1 MKYTPR
7 VVAPKF
13 TRRQWMKA
21 FGPAAFL
28 LLPVARSMGYVAGGS
43 FDGSPRYVMFF
54 RGASFHSPTIH
65 DITSLDA
72 LSGTPLEALL
82 PHQRDLILF
91 HHMSITGGEPNS
103 RDYQEEHGGGLIGC
117 VTGNSYNY
125 YENDSYMAY
134 TDHESFD
141 VMLANHYR
149 TKPALA
155 ALPFA
160 SLHLGAG
167 ARSDCD
173 ECGLGQRYISF
184 RKRQS
189 GDDYYS
195 NAIEPIQSASQVYD
209 TLMGRIS
216 TLCASE
222 SAQPETDSAA
232 LKQALARR
240 KKVLDLRLADLNDAK
255 RTLGMDAEHTRKVDG
270 LLEGWRQVEA
280 SLNAETAA
288 AEAGGGTGTQSC
300 PTVSK
305 PDGRGDRSTDCDE
318 LSPVHD
324 QMIDLIQLAFAWDL
338 TRVVAFTLSGASSG
352 HTWSSQGIHRAH
364 HSLEHA
370 GDVQGLNTMGT
381 YFSGKFA
388 RLLDALEQV
397 DDGNGETAL
406 RNSAVLL
413 GMECW
418 SDGGHYL
425 RNIPFILAG
434 QAGGRIETG
443 RIVDAKG
450 RSNNDIYVSIQNA
463 ADLNS
468 DTFGASDLCEG
479 PIV

>member
-1 MKYTPR
+1 MKHTPR
-7 VVAPKF
+7 VAAPRF
-13 TRRQWMKA
+13 TRRQWLQA
-21 FGPAAFL
+21 FGPAAL
-28 LLPVARSMGYVAGGS
+28 VLLPVARSMGYVAGGS
-43 FDGSPRYVMFF
+43 FAGSPRYVMFF

-65 DITSLDA
+65 DISSLDA
-72 LSGTPLEALL
+72 LGGTPLEALA

-91 HHMSITGGEPNS
+91 HHMSITGGEPKS
-103 RDYQEEHGGGLIGC
+103 SDYQEEHGGGLLGC
-117 VTGNSYNY
+117 VTGNSYKY

-141 VMLANHYR
+141 VMLANHYL

-155 ALPFA
+155 ALPFP
-160 SLHLGAG
+160 SLHLGGG

-173 ECGLGQRYISF
+173 SCGLGQRYISF

-209 TLMGRIS
+209 LLMERIN
-216 TLCASE
+216 TLCASN
-222 SAQPETDSAA
+222 SAQPGADDSA
-232 LKQALARR
+232 LKQALARK
-240 KKVLDLRLADLNDAK
+240 KKVLDLRLTDLNDAK
-255 RTLGMDAEHTRKVDG
+255 RTLGMDAEHTHKLDG
-270 LLEGWRQVEA
+270 LLEGWHRVEA
-280 SLNAETAA
+280 TLNAEVVA
-288 AEAGGGTGTQSC
+288 AEGGGTSAQSC
-300 PTVSK
+300 PEPSE
-305 PDGRGDRSTDCDE
+305 PNGRGDRSADCDD

-352 HTWSSQGIHRAH
+352 HTWSSQGINQAH

-370 GDVQGLNTMGT
+370 GNVAGLNTMGT
-381 YFSGKFA
+381 YFAGKYA
-388 RLLDALEQV
+388 RLLDALKQV

-434 QAGGRIETG
+434 QAGGRFETG

-450 RSNNDIYVSIQNA
+450 RSNNDLYVSIQNA
-463 ADLNS
+463 AELDS
-468 DTFGASDLCEG
+468 DVFGAADLCEG